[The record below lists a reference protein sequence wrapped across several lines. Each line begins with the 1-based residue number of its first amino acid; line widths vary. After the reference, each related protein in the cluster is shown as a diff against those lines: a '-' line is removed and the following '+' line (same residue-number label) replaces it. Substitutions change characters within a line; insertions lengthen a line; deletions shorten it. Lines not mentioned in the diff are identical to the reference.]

1 MKRSSREIL
10 KGGVLLSAGT
20 LATRLLGFVRE
31 ILAAAFFGAAADL
44 DAFVVAFT
52 VPNLFRRVFGE
63 EMFERAFLPRYRRL
77 VAEGRR
83 AEARSYLLR
92 ILGVTAAG
100 LAVTAGA
107 LWLLAPRL
115 VPWIGPGLSPAWTAE
130 AIRLARILVSYLVL
144 VGLATFAGALLLF
157 SRRQLLYA
165 LAPAA
170 QNAVVIAVLVVLYL
184 RYGMGVA
191 SLAVAWIA
199 GGAAFLA
206 VQLPAAWRIVRDL
219 PARAPGDPPAS
230 VRPGLSEGSKIL
242 VASVFT
248 KAVTLVDRA
257 VGSLV
262 GPGAIASLYLAFRIV
277 HLPFSIAA
285 LAIGRSIAPE
295 LSRLRARR
303 EPGETTRLVHLGIDL
318 NLFVLGPVVLFL
330 AVFAR
335 DVVAVFYMRGAFGAD
350 SLAATTLAFT
360 CYAPAILPMGLVV
373 LFGRVYA
380 AQEDNRLPLLAAIA
394 ASVVNVTGDVLLF
407 RTPLAQGGIA
417 LASVIAFYV
426 QITILLLGLGRVG
439 VRVLPGRL
447 IASHLKLAAALGAM
461 AAVLWP
467 MRVAFAGATGFT
479 EHALALLGAGLLS
492 FGVYGLVALVL
503 WRQPRPRRLRV
514 VLTGGGTGG
523 HVYPALAILEAL
535 EGEDRVA
542 EALYL
547 GVRGRAEEVIVPRR
561 GIPLAFVPSAPI
573 LGGSTFARVRAAARI
588 GAGVAVACWRL
599 LRFRPHLVVATGG
612 WVSAPVVMAAFLL
625 RPVLKARI
633 VIHEQNI
640 VPGLLNKAASM
651 LADVVAVSFRESAY
665 FIWSHRCVH
674 AGYPVRRELLDPAPS
689 REEARRRLGIAPGT
703 LVVLAYG
710 GSMGSRSINRALA
723 DLAPRLLKR
732 PDVLVVHG
740 AGLARGNGYD
750 AVADTA
756 GRLAR
761 ALGEGWDPRGMV
773 GRRPDGSIGWRLAGY
788 LHDLPLWQRA
798 ADVVV
803 TRAGAGALAELGVL
817 GRAAVLVPKRGLS
830 GDHQELGAIA
840 VAERGAAE
848 VVFERR
854 DPESGIDRVD
864 PEELLS
870 RLERLLS
877 RPEEREKME
886 AAARGGVRTW
896 KPEEIVAFLAEVL
909 EGVELDWVPQVDEP
923 PFVRFQRTFDS
934 LVAFLDAAPAGSL
947 FHRLYDIKVEE
958 YLRADDW
965 LTVNRGIKLV
975 GALRRE
981 DLYPFLRDGFPRF
994 RGFLRRNA
1002 LAALGRA
1009 RRFQPWFAGMIL
1021 AGLRDSYWE
1030 VRREAVALYRRYWRE
1045 LEALDG
1051 PEAAAIRD
1059 GILARL
1065 HRRRENF
1072 EVRAEALRAAVFLLD
1087 EEGFHALSARFLWA
1101 RNERYREAL
1110 LDAVQDGLAAGRLA
1124 DRDRVR
1130 RLVKRMLITSSS
1142 FRPQF
1147 VLRERFLRVVRT
1159 LEAEE

>member
-1 MKRSSREIL
+1 MQRSSREIL

-77 VAEGRR
+77 VAEGRGG
-83 AEARSYLLR
+83 EARSYLLR
-92 ILGVTAAG
+92 ILGVTVAG
-100 LAVTAGA
+100 LAVTATA
-107 LWLLAPRL
+107 LWFLAPRI
-115 VPWIGPGLSPAWTAE
+115 VPWIGPGLAPEWMGE
-130 AIRLARILVSYLVL
+130 AVRLARILVAYLVL

-170 QNAVVIAVLVVLYL
+170 QNAAVIAVLVVLYL
-184 RYGMGVA
+184 RWGMGVA
-191 SLAVAWIA
+191 SLAIAWIA
-199 GGAAFLA
+199 GGVAFLL
-206 VQLPAAWRIVRDL
+206 VQLPAAARIVRRL
-219 PARAPGDPPAS
+219 PARGAGEPPAS

-242 VASVFT
+242 VASIFT

-303 EPGETTRLVHLGIDL
+303 DPGETTRLVHLGIDL
-318 NLFVLGPVVLFL
+318 NLFLLGPVVLFL
-330 AVFAR
+330 AMFAR
-335 DVVAVFYMRGAFGAD
+335 DVVAVFYMRGAFGAH

-360 CYAPAILPMGLVV
+360 CYAPAILPMGLIV

-380 AQEDNRLPLLAAIA
+380 AQEDNRLPLVAAIV
-394 ASVVNVTGDVLLF
+394 ASGVNVVGDVLLF

-439 VRVLPGRL
+439 VRILPGRL
-447 IASHLKLAAALGAM
+447 VASHLKLAAALGAM

-467 MRVAFAGATGFT
+467 MRRAFAGATGFT
-479 EHALALLGAGLLS
+479 EHLVAIVGAGLVS

-523 HVYPALAILEAL
+523 HVYPALAIHDAL
-535 EGEDRVA
+535 AVEDRVA
-542 EALYL
+542 DTLYL

-573 LGGSTFARVRAAARI
+573 LGSSPAARLRAGVRI
-588 GAGVAVACWRL
+588 GAGVVVAGWRL

-612 WVSAPVVMAAFLL
+612 WVSAPVVIAAFLL

-674 AGYPVRRELLDPAPS
+674 SGYPVRRELLDEEPS
-689 REEARRRLGIAPGT
+689 RAEARRQLGVPPDAT
-703 LVVLAYG
+703 VVLAYG
-710 GSMGSRSINRALA
+710 GSMGSRSINRAMA
-723 DLAPRLLKR
+723 DLAPRLLAR
-732 PDVLVVHG
+732 AGVLVVHA
-740 AGLARGNGYD
+740 AGLARGDGYD
-750 AVADTA
+750 AMEDTA
-756 GRLAR
+756 ARLA
-761 ALGEGWDPRGMV
+761 ASLGERWDAGERV
-773 GRRPDGSIGWRLAGY
+773 GRREDGSVGWRLVDY

-854 DPESGIDRVD
+854 DPGTGVD
-864 PEELLS
+864 YVEAEELAE
-870 RLERLLS
+870 RLEGLLA
-877 RPEEREKME
+877 RPDARERME
-886 AAARGGVRTW
+886 AAARGVLRTW
-896 KPEEIVAFLAEVL
+896 RPAEIVAFLGEVL
-909 EGVELDWVPQVDEP
+909 EGRELDWVPQVDEP

-947 FHRLYDIKVEE
+947 YHRLYDIKVEE
-958 YLRADDW
+958 YLRSGDW
-965 LTVNRGIKLV
+965 WTVNRGIKLV
-975 GALRRE
+975 GALRRV
-981 DLYPFLRDGFPRF
+981 DLYPFLREGFPRF

-1002 LAALGRA
+1002 LAALGKA
-1009 RRFQPWFAGMIL
+1009 RRFEPWFAGMIL
-1021 AGLRDSYWE
+1021 AGLRDPYWE

-1045 LEALDG
+1045 VTTLDG
-1051 PEAAAIRD
+1051 EEAREIRE
-1059 GILARL
+1059 GILGRL
-1065 HRRRENF
+1065 QRRRESF
-1072 EVRAEALRAAVFLLD
+1072 EVRAEALRASVFLLD
-1087 EEGFHALSARFLWA
+1087 EDGFHAVAGRFLWA

-1110 LDAVQDGLAAGRLA
+1110 LDAVQDGLASGRLA
-1124 DRDRVR
+1124 DRERVR